1 MDDGMQYI
9 GRFIVII
16 GIVLVAIGGI
26 LMLSGKIPWLG
37 RLPGDIIIHR
47 KNFTLYF
54 PIATSILLSIIIT
67 LILWLIGRR

>member
-1 MDDGMQYI
+1 MQYI